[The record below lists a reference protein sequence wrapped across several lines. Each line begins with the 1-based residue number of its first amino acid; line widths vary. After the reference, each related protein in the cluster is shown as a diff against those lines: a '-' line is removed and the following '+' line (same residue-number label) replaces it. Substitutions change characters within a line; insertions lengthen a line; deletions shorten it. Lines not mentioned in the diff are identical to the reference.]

1 MSGYRDLLL
10 KGNRVTNRVT
20 KESLFKDDGDYDD
33 DNDEDGRDLKAL
45 KASLFGPQKAEK
57 GGSPLASDE
66 EIMGMSESEL
76 TSELKKPENMRK
88 MMKILQGA

>member
-10 KGNRVTNRVT
+10 KGEKVT
-20 KESLFKDDGDYDD
+20 KESLFKDDGDYEDD
-33 DNDEDGRDLKAL
+33 DDDDDGRDLKAL

>member
-10 KGNRVTNRVT
+10 KGKKIT
-20 KESLFKDDGDYDD
+20 KESLFKDDDYESDD
-33 DNDEDGRDLKAL
+33 DEDDERDLKAL
-45 KASLFGPQKAEK
+45 KASLFGPQKAQK

-76 TSELKKPENMRK
+76 ASELKKPENMRK